1 MNVKI
6 LYGKSHI
13 EWNPPDEIIPVLLQL
28 KDVPAAKDQAKEV
41 RRAINNPIGSKKL
54 DNFKGIKTVAIA
66 IADLT
71 RSVPHKIILPQII
84 EKLEKIDVN
93 PKDISLIVGTG
104 LHRVSTEDE
113 WEELVGQEVLDKVK
127 IISHNAKDPEMIV
140 NLGITSRGTPVD
152 INKHYVEADLKIV
165 VGMIDPH
172 QFEGYTGGAKGL
184 AIGLGGEKL
193 ITANHS
199 MMIDKNAC
207 LGKLKGN
214 PAREDLDEI
223 GGIVGIDFIVNVV
236 LNGNKEIFK
245 AFAGH
250 FIKAHREG
258 VKEARKLNEVSISS
272 REMDIVITSPG
283 GFPKDLNVYQA
294 QKALATAALIVKKG
308 GILILT
314 AECREGVGEEKF
326 INTLTKRVNIKE
338 VIDDFSKREFEI
350 GAHKAYLWCRSLDK
364 AYTIIVSDKIDKVTA
379 ENLFVEKCNTLDE
392 AFERARQKL
401 GIKFP
406 KVAIMS
412 KASSIVPIKKVS
424 Q

>member
-1 MNVKI
+1 MKVKI
-6 LYGKSHI
+6 PYGKSHI

-28 KDVPAAKDQAKEV
+28 KAIPVAKDQAKEV
-41 RRAINNPIGSKKL
+41 RSAIDNPIESKKL

-71 RSVPHKIILPQII
+71 RTVPHKIILSQIM
-84 EKLEKIDVN
+84 EKLKKMGIN
-93 PKDISLIVGTG
+93 PKDILLIVGTG

-140 NLGITSRGTPVD
+140 NLGVTSRGTPVD

-165 VGMIDPH
+165 VGMIEPH

-199 MMIDKNAC
+199 MLTDKNAC

-214 PAREDLDEI
+214 SARKDVDEI
-223 GGIVGIDFIVNVV
+223 GRIVGIDFIVNVV
-236 LNGNKEIFK
+236 LNDNKEILK
-245 AFAGH
+245 TFAGH

-258 VKEARKLNEVSISS
+258 VKEARKLNEVSVSG
-272 REMDIVITSPG
+272 EMDIVITSPG
-283 GFPKDLNVYQA
+283 GYPKDLNVYQA

-308 GILILT
+308 GVLILI
-314 AECREGVGEEKF
+314 AECREGVGDKKF
-326 INTLTKRVNIKE
+326 INALTEGVIIKK

-350 GAHKAYLWCRSLDK
+350 GVHKAYLWCRSLGK
-364 AYTIIVSDKIDKVTA
+364 AHTIIVSDKINKVTA
-379 ENLFVEKCNTLDE
+379 ENLFVEKCSTLDE
-392 AFERARQKL
+392 AFESARRKL

-406 KVAIMS
+406 KVAIIT
-412 KASSIVPIKKVS
+412 KASSMIPIKKVS
-424 Q
+424 R